1 MQEGIY
7 GPSILVGNRNP
18 QFIRFSG
25 PIMPN
30 AVLIECLLNERV
42 DETIIFAFP
51 TSTL

>member
-1 MQEGIY
+1 MVPLSWLETE
-7 GPSILVGNRNP
+7 ILNSLD
-18 QFIRFSG
+18 FSG